1 MDKELVYRYL
11 KQYKDIYSNTLYIEN
26 KEQLMALKKVKRK
39 AVSQNPKVML
49 LYGAPKVG
57 KTTALSQLED
67 CLIIDTE
74 GGANMV
80 DGYIMEANNRED
92 LINILKEAKEGHDY
106 KYVAIDTIDKVATWA
121 EHTVCQE
128 ESVSAVQDLAFG
140 KGFGLVREK
149 VLNTVDAL
157 KSIFPHVIIIGHRK
171 WARAVVD
178 SKAIV
183 EPESLDLTGKLKNML
198 MADCDAIGYVYRDDE
213 KGDLMVSFKSNES
226 LEAGSRS
233 PHLKGKEMKLNWKSI
248 YKGEK

>member
-1 MDKELVYRYL
+1 
-11 KQYKDIYSNTLYIEN
+11 
-26 KEQLMALKKVKRK
+26 MALKKVKRK
-39 AVSQNPKVML
+39 AVSQNPKTML

-57 KTTALSQLED
+57 KTTALSQLDD

-74 GGANMV
+74 GGANMIE
-80 DGYIMEANNRED
+80 GYVHSINSRKE
-92 LINILKEAKEGHDY
+92 LIELLKQAQEGHEY
-106 KYVAIDTIDKVATWA
+106 KYVAIDTIDKIATWA
-121 EHTVCQE
+121 EQAVCEE

-149 VLNTVDAL
+149 VLNTVSIL
-157 KSIFPHVIIIGHRK
+157 KTIFPHVIIIGHRK

-198 MADCDAIGYVYRDDE
+198 MADCDAIGYVYRDEE
-213 KGDLMVSFKSNES
+213 KGNLMVSFKANES

-233 PHLKGKEMKLNWKSI
+233 PHLKGKELELKWNLI
-248 YKGEK
+248 YKGDK

>member
-1 MDKELVYRYL
+1 M
-11 KQYKDIYSNTLYIEN
+11 T
-26 KEQLMALKKVKRK
+26 LKKVKRK
-39 AVSQNPKVML
+39 VVSNNPKTLL

-74 GGANMV
+74 GGANMIE
-80 DGYIMEANNRED
+80 GYVETVKNREE
-92 LINILKEAKEGHDY
+92 LIELLKQAQESHEY
-106 KYVAIDTIDKVATWA
+106 KYVAIDTIDKIATWA
-121 EHTVCQE
+121 ERAVCE
-128 ESVSAVQDLAFG
+128 EENVSAVQDLAFG

-149 VLNTVDAL
+149 VLNTVTFL
-157 KSIFPHVIIIGHRK
+157 KEIFPHVIIIGHRK

-198 MADCDAIGYVYRDDE
+198 MADCDAIGYVYRDED
-213 KGDLMVSFKSNES
+213 KKKLMVTFKSNEA

-233 PHLKGKEMKLNWKSI
+233 PHLRGKEIELKWNLI
-248 YKGEK
+248 YKGDK

>member
-1 MDKELVYRYL
+1 M
-11 KQYKDIYSNTLYIEN
+11 S
-26 KEQLMALKKVKRK
+26 LKKTKRK
-39 AVSQNPKVML
+39 AVSKNPKVML

-74 GGANMV
+74 GGANMIE
-80 DGYIMEANNRED
+80 GYIETANSRED
-92 LINILKEAKEGHDY
+92 LINILKEAKDGHDY
-106 KYVAIDTIDKVATWA
+106 KYVAIDTIDKIATWA

-157 KSIFPHVIIIGHRK
+157 KSIFPHVIVIGHRK

-213 KGDLMVSFKSNES
+213 KGDLMVSFKANES

-233 PHLKGKEMKLNWKSI
+233 PHLKGKEMKLNWNNI
-248 YKGEK
+248 YKKESK

>member
-1 MDKELVYRYL
+1 
-11 KQYKDIYSNTLYIEN
+11 
-26 KEQLMALKKVKRK
+26 MALKKVKRK
-39 AVSQNPKVML
+39 AVSQNPKSLL

-57 KTTALSQLED
+57 KTTALSQLD
-67 CLIIDTE
+67 NCLIIDTE

-80 DGYIMEANNRED
+80 EGYVESIDNREE
-92 LINILKEAKEGHDY
+92 LIELLKQAQDGHDY
-106 KYVAIDTIDKVATWA
+106 KYVAIDTIDKIATWA
-121 EHTVCQE
+121 EQAVCKE

-149 VLNTVDAL
+149 VLNTVGIL
-157 KSIFPHVIIIGHRK
+157 KTIFPHVIIIGHRK

-198 MADCDAIGYVYRDDE
+198 MADCDAIGYVYRDEDSSE
-213 KGDLMVSFKSNES
+213 LMVSFKANDA

-233 PHLKGKEMKLNWKSI
+233 PHLKGKEMKLNWKLI

>member
-1 MDKELVYRYL
+1 
-11 KQYKDIYSNTLYIEN
+11 
-26 KEQLMALKKVKRK
+26 MALKKVKRK
-39 AVSQNPKVML
+39 AVSQNPKTML

-74 GGANMV
+74 GGANMIE
-80 DGYIMEANNRED
+80 GYVETVNSRQD
-92 LINILKEAKEGHDY
+92 LIKLLKGAKEGHEF
-106 KYVAIDTIDKVATWA
+106 KYVALDTIDKIAIWA
-121 EHTVCQE
+121 EKAVCEE

-140 KGFGLVREK
+140 KGFAMVREK
-149 VLNTVDAL
+149 VLNTVNIL
-157 KSIFPHVIIIGHRK
+157 KEIFPHVIIIGHRK

-213 KGDLMVSFKSNES
+213 KEKLMVSFQANEA

-233 PHLKGKEMKLNWKSI
+233 PHLRGKEIELTWNNI
-248 YKGEK
+248 YKKESK

>member
-1 MDKELVYRYL
+1 
-11 KQYKDIYSNTLYIEN
+11 
-26 KEQLMALKKVKRK
+26 MALKKVKRK
-39 AVSQNPKVML
+39 VVSQNPKVML

-80 DGYIMEANNRED
+80 DGYGMEANNREH
-92 LINILKEAKEGHDY
+92 LIEILKAAKDGHDY

-121 EHTVCQE
+121 EKTVCQE
-128 ESVSAVQDLAFG
+128 ENVSAVQDLAFG
-140 KGFGLVREK
+140 KGFALVREK
-149 VLNTVDAL
+149 VLNTVSAL
-157 KSIFPHVIIIGHRK
+157 KEIFPHVIIIGHRK

-213 KGDLMVSFKSNES
+213 KGDLMVSFKGNEA

-233 PHLKGKEMKLNWKSI
+233 PHLRGKEIELKWNNI
-248 YKGEK
+248 YKKESK